1 MKIADSF
8 CSSALF
14 SSACPSMCHAELHE
28 RLAPPDSTML
38 ILGIETSCDDTAA
51 AVMQDDSLLLAS
63 VLSSQDQIH
72 TRFGGVVPE
81 LASRKHLESIVPIVQ
96 EALDRANVTL
106 ADIQLIA
113 VTQGPGLIGSLLVGF
128 SYAKA
133 LSYVAGIPFVGVDH
147 MAGHLLA
154 VFLEE
159 EKPEF
164 PYIALIVSG
173 GTSSIYLARS
183 HTSFILLGRTRD
195 DAAGEAFDKVAKILG
210 MPYPGG
216 PHVSAEAGFGDRA
229 AIAFPRAWLGRS
241 LSIPGSNGTGSS
253 LAGGHRLSTP
263 GSSGT
268 LPSPADEEGSLDF
281 SFSGLKTAVLNHC
294 NGVRQKSESLKLA
307 DICASFQEA
316 IVEVLVAK
324 TLLAARRYNIGTIVL
339 GGGVSANPRLRELM
353 AESCRQE
360 GKSLCIP
367 RPSFCT
373 DNAAMI
379 ALAGFHYFQKS
390 GPGQY
395 DQDVYSRSQLQEK

>member
-1 MKIADSF
+1 
-8 CSSALF
+8 
-14 SSACPSMCHAELHE
+14 
-28 RLAPPDSTML
+28 ML

-51 AVMQDDSLLLAS
+51 AVLQDDSHLLSS

-81 LASRKHLESIVPIVQ
+81 LASRRHLEAIVPIVQ
-96 EALDRANVTL
+96 EALDRAEVALT
-106 ADIQLIA
+106 DIDLIA

-133 LSYVAGIPFVGVDH
+133 LSYVTGIPFIGVDH

-154 VFLEE
+154 AFLEE
-159 EKPEF
+159 EKPDF

-183 HTSFILLGRTRD
+183 HTSFTLLGRTRD

-216 PHVSAEAGFGDRA
+216 PRVSAEAKSGDRN

-241 LSIPGSNGTGSS
+241 LSIPGASGTGPS
-253 LAGGHRLSTP
+253 LACGRSLSIP
-263 GSSGT
+263 GTSGT
-268 LPSPADEEGSLDF
+268 AGSPNGDEGSLDF

-294 NGVRQKSESLKLA
+294 HSARQLNVPLHLA

-324 TLLAARRYNIGTIVL
+324 TLLAARIHNIQTIVL
-339 GGGVSANPRLRELM
+339 GGGVSANPRLREVM
-353 AESCRQE
+353 ADQCRME
-360 GKSLCIP
+360 GKKLFTP

-379 ALAGFHYFQKS
+379 ALAGFYYSLKS
-390 GPGQY
+390 EPGRH
-395 DQDVYSRSQLQEK
+395 DQDVYSRSHL